1 MEVKIKAIHFDV
13 TEKLN
18 AFIEKKV
25 AKLEKNTESI
35 VKVEVDLKVVKPET
49 AMNKEVQMHVSL
61 PGGSCHADKVC
72 DTFEEGVDLCVD
84 VLLRQLDKYKEKQRA
99 K

>member
-1 MEVKIKAIHFDV
+1 MELKIQAIHFDV
-13 TEKLN
+13 TEKLH

-25 AKLEKNTESI
+25 AKLGKNVENI
-35 VKVEVDLKVVKPET
+35 VSVDVDLKVVKPET
-49 AMNKEVQMHVSL
+49 AMNKEVQIHVAV
-61 PGGSCHADKVC
+61 PGGAYHADKVC

-84 VLLRQLDKYKEKQRA
+84 VLLRQLDKYKEKQRG